1 MKKTLR
7 VVLIMT
13 LVLVF
18 LAGCGTPASTAN
30 EIKIGVNMELS
41 GAVASYGESTM
52 SGIQMAID
60 EINAAGGIN
69 GKKISIVKYDNKS
82 DAAEATT
89 LASKLMTQ
97 DKVIAVLGPATSGAT
112 KAEIPGANK
121 SKVPV
126 ISGSATA
133 DDVTVANGKVQDYA
147 FRICYNDSFQGTV
160 VANFALKNLSFTKG
174 VILLDSSNDYG
185 KGLADT
191 FTKAFKAAN
200 GTIAATEAYVTGDTD
215 FKSILTK
222 IKDLDYQFIF
232 ISGYYNEA
240 GLIIKQARE
249 LGIKVPVL
257 GADGFDSPKLLELA
271 GAAALNDVYYSN
283 HYSSLDQDELV
294 QKFIKDYKAKNNAD
308 PNAFNALG
316 YDLAKFA
323 ADAIGRAAKL
333 DGESVKAALEA
344 TKDFKGVTGTITVD
358 PATHNPIKSIVIIGL
373 KDGQPDTSVK
383 VNPS

>member
-1 MKKTLR
+1 MMKKFLR
-7 VVLIMT
+7 AVFVLA

-18 LAGCGTPASTAN
+18 LAGCAPAANAN
-30 EIKIGVNMELS
+30 EIKIGANFELS
-41 GAVASYGESTM
+41 GAGATYGEGTM
-52 SGIQMAID
+52 AGIQMAID

-69 GKKISIVKYDNKS
+69 GKKVTIVKYDNKT
-82 DAAEATT
+82 DAAESTT

-97 DKVIAVLGPATSGAT
+97 DKVIAVLGPATTGAT
-112 KAEIPGANK
+112 KAEIPVANK
-121 SKVPV
+121 NKVPI

-133 DDVTVANGKVQDYA
+133 DNVTYDGSTVQEYA

-160 VANFALKNLSFTKG
+160 VANFAMKNLSFTKG
-174 VILLDSSNDYG
+174 VILMDSSNDYG
-185 KGLADT
+185 KGLSDS
-191 FTKAFKAAN
+191 FTKAFTAGG

-215 FKSILTK
+215 FKAILTK

-249 LGIKVPVL
+249 LGIAVPVL

-283 HYSSLDQDELV
+283 HYSSLDQDATV
-294 QKFIKDYKAKNNAD
+294 QQFIKDFKAKNNAE
-308 PNAFNALG
+308 PNGFNALG
-316 YDLAKFA
+316 YDLAKFVC
-323 ADAIGRAAKL
+323 DAIGRSEKL
-333 DGESVKAALEA
+333 DSASLKAAIES
-344 TKDFKGVTGTITVD
+344 TKDFKAVTGSITMD

-373 KDGQPDTSVK
+373 KDGQPSTSVK